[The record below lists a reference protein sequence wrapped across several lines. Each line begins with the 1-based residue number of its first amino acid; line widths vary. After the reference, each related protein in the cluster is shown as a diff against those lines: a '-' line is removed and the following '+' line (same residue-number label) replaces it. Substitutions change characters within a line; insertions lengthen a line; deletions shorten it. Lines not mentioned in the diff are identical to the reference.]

1 MLTRN
6 LIALATLMLA
16 AGCGAEEAKVA
27 ADGFDD
33 QQIVADFA
41 DRVVVP
47 TYALLVERIDALHA
61 SVGTL
66 ASAATPGNLTA
77 AQDAWLAARSPW
89 EKSESFLFG
98 PVDTF
103 GYDPAMDSWPVNK
116 TDLDAVLASGAPFTP
131 AYISNLQETQ
141 KGFHTLE
148 YLLFGVDRGKTAAD
162 LTPRELGYLVA
173 ISEELAASAAALSA
187 SWTDSVGGRPPYRD
201 VVATAGESGNTT
213 YRSRLSTAQEILD
226 GMIGICDEVANGK
239 IADPFD
245 AHDTTLVESQ
255 FALNSIV
262 DFQDNLRSVEN
273 VYLGGLP
280 EAGPRG
286 KGLSSYVAAS
296 DSALDARVQ
305 SEIQAGIAAIG
316 AIPRPFRTAITTPSS
331 YDSIRAAQ
339 EAIRTLHGTL
349 LQEVQP
355 LIVR

>member
-1 MLTRN
+1 MILRN
-6 LIALATLMLA
+6 CVAAFGLLLAV
-16 AGCGAEEAKVA
+16 GCGAEEASVA

-33 QQIVADFA
+33 PQIVSDFA

-47 TYALLVERIDALHA
+47 TYALLAERIEALRASVDALNTA
-61 SVGTL
+61 PT
-66 ASAATPGNLTA
+66 AANLTA
-77 AQDAWLAARSPW
+77 AQEAWLAARSPW
-89 EKSESFLFG
+89 EKSEGFLFG

-116 TDLDAVLASGAPFTP
+116 TDLDAVLAAGAAFTP

-148 YLLFGVDRGKTAAD
+148 YLLFGVARAKTAD
-162 LTPRELGYLVA
+162 DFTPREREYMVA
-173 ISEELAASAAALSA
+173 IAAELTASATALKA
-187 SWTDSVGGRPPYRD
+187 SWTESVEGRPPYRD
-201 VVATAGESGNTT
+201 VLATAGESGNTT
-213 YRSRLSTAQEILD
+213 YKSRVSAAQEILD
-226 GMIGICDEVANGK
+226 GMVGICDEVANGK

-273 VYLGGLP
+273 AYMGGLL

-286 KGLSSYVAAS
+286 KGLTDYVAAS
-296 DSALDARVQ
+296 DSALDARVK

-316 AIPRPFRTAITTPSS
+316 AIPGPFRDAITNPSS
-331 YDSIRAAQ
+331 YDKIRAAQ
-339 EAIRTLHGTL
+339 AAILKIHTTL
-349 LQEVQP
+349 LEEVHP